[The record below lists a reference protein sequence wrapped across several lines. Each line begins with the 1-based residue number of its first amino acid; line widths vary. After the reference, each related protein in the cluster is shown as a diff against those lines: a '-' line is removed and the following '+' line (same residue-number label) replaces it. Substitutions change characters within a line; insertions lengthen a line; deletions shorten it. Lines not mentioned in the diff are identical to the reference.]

1 MPRGLHK
8 FSYLT
13 RDQTRAPAGE
23 AQSLNNW
30 TAREVCPFYCTEY
43 WFSKKKRKQG
53 RETGKQGKETEKKED
68 RRHETGEGNVSLLW
82 FYCEQEPPGLG
93 FFLIQKNSFHPLTF

>member
-13 RDQTRAPAGE
+13 RDQTRAPAVE
-23 AQSLNNW
+23 EQSLNNW
-30 TAREVCPFYCTEY
+30 TAREVCPFYCKEY
-43 WFSKKKRKQG
+43 LFSKKKKRKQG

-68 RRHETGEGNVSLLW
+68 RRQKREMCH
-82 FYCEQEPPGLG
+82 YCGSTANRNPLGLD
-93 FFLIQKNSFHPLTF
+93 SF

>member
-1 MPRGLHK
+1 MP
-8 FSYLT
+8 
-13 RDQTRAPAGE
+13 PACE

-30 TAREVCPFYCTEY
+30 TAREVCPFYCKEY
-43 WFSKKKRKQG
+43 LFSKKKKKEARKG
-53 RETGKQGKETEKKED
+53 DREARKGDREERRQETE
-68 RRHETGEGNVSLLW
+68 EGNVSLLW